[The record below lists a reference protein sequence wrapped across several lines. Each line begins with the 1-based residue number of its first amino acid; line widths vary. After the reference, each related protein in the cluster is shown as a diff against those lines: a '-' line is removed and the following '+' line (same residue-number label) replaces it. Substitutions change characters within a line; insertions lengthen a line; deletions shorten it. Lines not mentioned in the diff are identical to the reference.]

1 MSDATPP
8 RLTQDRWKELAH
20 QLQQESDPQRIIDL
34 AQQLVEEFD
43 RTRSSAG
50 PAGVGRKVS

>member
-1 MSDATPP
+1 MSDATTP
-8 RLTQDRWKELAH
+8 RFTQDRWKELAH

-43 RTRSSAG
+43 RTRSAAA
-50 PAGVGRKVS
+50 PAGVDRKVS